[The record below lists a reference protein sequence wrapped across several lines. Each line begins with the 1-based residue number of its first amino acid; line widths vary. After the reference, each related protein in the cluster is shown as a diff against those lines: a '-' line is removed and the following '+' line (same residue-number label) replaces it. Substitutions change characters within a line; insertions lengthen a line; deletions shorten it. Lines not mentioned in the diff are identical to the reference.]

1 MLFDNKSLSKRVL
14 ERVKTQRP
22 LQFKNVTAK
31 DIERLLDYY
40 SYTISLIIKI
50 GGFIT
55 LSVYKTHLWNR
66 CIRIAP
72 IQRYIVYRKYK
83 VKLIAKNYLIK
94 KKKATYL
101 E

>member
-1 MLFDNKSLSKRVL
+1 MLYNNKNLSKRIL
-14 ERVKTQRP
+14 ERVKEQRP
-22 LQFKNVTAK
+22 LQFKYVTAK

-40 SYTISLIIKI
+40 SYIISLIIKA

-72 IQRYIVYRKYK
+72 IQRYIIWKKYNRI
-83 VKLIAKNYLIK
+83 LNQKNYCILK
-94 KKKATYL
+94 KKGFI
-101 E
+101 